1 MPIFVPAG
9 RTTDWLST
17 SISDRMAGTV
27 VSVTPRV
34 KTVRPLKV
42 YGRGELLASYLRS
55 RFVVVV
61 RHRSEI

>member
-1 MPIFVPAG
+1 MAFHL
-9 RTTDWLST
+9 RFRHLDRLS
-17 SISDRMAGTV
+17 IWKGGV

>member
-1 MPIFVPAG
+1 MASHLRF
-9 RTTDWLST
+9 RHLDRLS
-17 SISDRMAGTV
+17 IWKGGV

-61 RHRSEI
+61 RHRTEI

>member
-1 MPIFVPAG
+1 MASHLRF
-9 RTTDWLST
+9 RHLDRLS
-17 SISDRMAGTV
+17 IWKGGV